1 MGFLAIGRMPGLI
14 AMIAQKVSI
23 YSHRRHGEAE
33 R

>member
-1 MGFLAIGRMPGLI
+1 MPGLI